1 MSAPPLP
8 GVLGSL
14 APVLNNWGY
23 LAVGGLIVLE
33 DFGIPVPGETVLIAA
48 AVYAGAGRLNVVA
61 VGLIAFA
68 AAVVGDNIGYA
79 IGRFGGHELIE
90 RYGRYVLLTP
100 ARVQRAEA
108 FFGRHGGKIVTVARF
123 IEGLRQANGIIAGL
137 SRMHWARFLAFNALG
152 AALWVGTWVSI
163 GYFAGSHIGTLYT
176 TITNVG
182 LYLLI
187 AAAVLIAGR
196 IGWHLLRRRRHG
208 RAGDGGRP
216 GDEAAAGEAAQAGQG
231 ERTEPDA
238 GEPGGTGQ
246 GGRTEPGAGEPGQA
260 GQGERAGPD
269 AGGAAQAEQGERAG
283 RAEQGERAGPAP
295 GGPVHGEGE
304 RAGSAPGGPVNGEG
318 ERAGPD
324 AGGAAQAGPG
334 GPAAPGSAGPAQ
346 TGPGER
352 AEPGPGEPAE
362 SKQSER

>member
-1 MSAPPLP
+1 MSTPPLP

-23 LAVGGLIVLE
+23 LAVGGLVVLE

-216 GDEAAAGEAAQAGQG
+216 GDEAAAGEAARAGQG
-231 ERTEPDA
+231 ERTGPAA
-238 GEPGGTGQ
+238 GEPGG
-246 GGRTEPGAGEPGQA
+246 A
-260 GQGERAGPD
+260 GQEG
-269 AGGAAQAEQGERAG
+269 
-283 RAEQGERAGPAP
+283 RAGPAP

-304 RAGSAPGGPVNGEG
+304 RAGPDGGGAA
-318 ERAGPD
+318 RAGP
-324 AGGAAQAGPG
+324 GE
-334 GPAAPGSAGPAQ
+334 PAASGSAGPAPA
-346 TGPGER
+346 GPAER